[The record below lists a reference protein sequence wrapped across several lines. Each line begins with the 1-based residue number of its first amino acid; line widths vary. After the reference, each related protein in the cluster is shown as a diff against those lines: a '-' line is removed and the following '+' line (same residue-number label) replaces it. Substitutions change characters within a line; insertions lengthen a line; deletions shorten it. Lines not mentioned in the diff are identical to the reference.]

1 MSCAFSNLKLS
12 SLVTTAARV
21 DGPSNGS
28 ISRAI
33 KSLGCLEHRQIIP
46 HTGIFPRLHRLQK
59 GHRHIRGK
67 TPGHPAVPS
76 FDLHLVDAHVFVQAV
91 SVDQLARLQP
101 LQL

>member
-1 MSCAFSNLKLS
+1 MSCAFSNLKHS

-33 KSLGCLEHRQIIP
+33 KSLGCLEHRQIVP
-46 HTGIFPRLHRLQK
+46 HAGVLPRLHRLQQ
-59 GHRHIRGK
+59 GHWHVRGK
-67 TPGHPAVPS
+67 APGHPVVPS
-76 FDLHLVDAHVFVQAV
+76 FDLHLKDAHVLVKAV
-91 SVDQLARLQP
+91 GVDQVARLQP